1 MDPETRL
8 TAPEAAMTSLGIT
21 ADVVRQWKARSLIE
35 AVGKRG
41 RSPLFRW
48 GDLLAVE
55 RDTRR
60 SGYSHRRIAA

>member
-1 MDPETRL
+1 
-8 TAPEAAMTSLGIT
+8 MTSLGIT